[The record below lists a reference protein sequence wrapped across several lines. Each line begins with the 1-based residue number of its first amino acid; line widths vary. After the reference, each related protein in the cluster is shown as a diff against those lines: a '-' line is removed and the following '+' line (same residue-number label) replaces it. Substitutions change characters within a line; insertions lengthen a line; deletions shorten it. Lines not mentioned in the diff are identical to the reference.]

1 MIRLLI
7 GILTAMWMFS
17 ACEKVDVI
25 NENVNGESE
34 GVKEIVM
41 HVGGIVW
48 SYEDSG
54 ICDAPSNGS
63 RRDAAA
69 RDAATRALE
78 ANGEAMKELWVFD
91 VVGDSCALICKQT

>member
-17 ACEKVDVI
+17 ACEKVDVM
-25 NENVNGESE
+25 NENDSDKSE

-41 HVGGIVW
+41 HVGGIAW

-54 ICDAPSNGS
+54 ICDAPSYGS
-63 RRDAAA
+63 RKDATA

-78 ANGEAMKELWVFD
+78 ANGEAMKELWVRRRVRQLAQD
-91 VVGDSCALICKQT
+91 ASL

>member
-1 MIRLLI
+1 MKIRLLI

-17 ACEKVDVI
+17 ACEKVDVM
-25 NENVNGESE
+25 NESDGDESE
-34 GVKEIVM
+34 EVKEIVM

-54 ICDAPSNGS
+54 ICDAPNNSS
-63 RRDAAA
+63 QRDAAA

-78 ANGEAMKELWVFD
+78 ANGETMKDLWVFD
-91 VVGDSCALICKQT
+91 VIGSSPLSYV

>member
-25 NENVNGESE
+25 NENGNGESQ

-41 HVGGIVW
+41 HVGGI
-48 SYEDSG
+48 
-54 ICDAPSNGS
+54 A
-63 RRDAAA
+63 
-69 RDAATRALE
+69 
-78 ANGEAMKELWVFD
+78 
-91 VVGDSCALICKQT
+91 

>member
-25 NENVNGESE
+25 NENGNDES
-34 GVKEIVM
+34 GGMKDIVM
-41 HVGGIVW
+41 HVGGIAW

-54 ICDAPSNGS
+54 ICDAPNNNS

-69 RDAATRALE
+69 RDGPQEHRT
-78 ANGEAMKELWVFD
+78 F
-91 VVGDSCALICKQT
+91 